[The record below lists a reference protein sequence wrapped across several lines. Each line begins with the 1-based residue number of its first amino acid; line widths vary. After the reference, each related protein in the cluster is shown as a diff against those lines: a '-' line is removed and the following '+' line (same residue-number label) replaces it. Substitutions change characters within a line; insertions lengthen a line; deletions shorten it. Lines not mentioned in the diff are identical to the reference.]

1 MSDAVVVLSGDAS
14 GDRLDKAIGVL
25 LATGS
30 PRLVVDPSGPNAVY
44 RGRAE
49 LLRYIASSGVPAE
62 SVRLLDPTST
72 PRVRRACWP
81 GSPTGAGGGR

>member
-44 RGRAE
+44 GGRAE

-62 SVRLLDPTST
+62 AVRLLDPASST
-72 PRVRRACWP
+72 AGEASVLA
-81 GSPTGAGGGR
+81 GLADGAGGGR